1 MNKINV
7 NSGSE
12 FYIRAI
18 WDEENKI
25 WYSDTNIEGLFIE
38 AKTREEF
45 AEVANEFAEELIEAN
60 HSAKHEKKPREYFW
74 VVPIGDS
81 ADTGVAAA

>member
-12 FYIRAI
+12 FYVRAI

-60 HSAKHEKKPREYFW
+60 HSPEHEKNPREYFW
-74 VVPIGDS
+74 VVPFGDS
-81 ADTGVAAA
+81 TDTGMVPA